1 MSMEDIK
8 KQDHLEDEVEDLNGE
23 ESTVLITEPF
33 NPSEIDVDISTVNLG
48 SLIEQLEN
56 DEIDLQ
62 PDFQR
67 ATDVWDNI
75 RKSRL
80 IESILLG
87 LPLPSFYFS
96 EDPFTLKLSI
106 IDGLQRICAIKDFV
120 LRKEN
125 PLKLK
130 GLQFLR
136 HFEGKTY
143 SQLPRPEMRRIKSLK
158 ITVNV
163 LRKGTPLNVKYI
175 IYERINTGGIPL
187 NQQEIRYALNQGF
200 ATAFLKELANME
212 SFKIA
217 TDYSINSKRM
227 QDLDFINRFIAFF
240 IGYTEYSGN
249 LNLFL
254 FEKMREINMMSSNQI
269 DYIRTSF
276 DKSMKCCYQIFKEDT
291 FRIKYEVTDR
301 RRPVSKSVFDTL
313 SVNVALLNDNER
325 DLLLNRAEV
334 FRNEIIGLFN
344 NEEFKTSI
352 TFRTTQKYNVFL
364 RFYMVKSLIKEI
376 ISL

>member
-1 MSMEDIK
+1 MSMEDMNR
-8 KQDHLEDEVEDLNGE
+8 QSENFEGN
-23 ESTVLITEPF
+23 ESSEFMMKSF
-33 NPSEIDVDISTVNLG
+33 NPNDINVDIMTINLG
-48 SLIEQLEN
+48 SLIEQLEFE
-56 DEIDLQ
+56 EIDLQ

-130 GLQFLR
+130 GLQFLS

-143 SQLPRPEMRRIKSLK
+143 SQLPIPEMRRIKSLK

-200 ATAFLKELANME
+200 ATVFLKELANME

-291 FRIKYEVTDR
+291 LRIKYEVTDR

-325 DLLLNRAEV
+325 ILLLNRAEV
-334 FRNEIIGLFN
+334 FKNKIIGLFN

-352 TFRTTQKYNVFL
+352 TSRTTQRHNVML